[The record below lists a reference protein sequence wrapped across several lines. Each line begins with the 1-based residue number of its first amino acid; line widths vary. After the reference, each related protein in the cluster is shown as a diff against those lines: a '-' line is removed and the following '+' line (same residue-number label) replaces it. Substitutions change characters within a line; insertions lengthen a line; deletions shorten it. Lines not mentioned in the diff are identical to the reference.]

1 MNGSLSQPVPRTG
14 PAREALRHKGQF
26 WTPDWVADAMVAYAL
41 SGGAP
46 ELFDPAVGAG
56 AFFRAAKRWS
66 QRTGQ
71 PVQLLGAEVDA
82 AALDEAKRAGL
93 TDADLGRVS
102 LRDFVLQPP
111 PRTFAAIVTNPPY
124 IRHHRLSAETKVH
137 LRHWSRAMLG
147 HSIDGRAGLHVYF
160 LLRCLERLAVG
171 GRLAFIVSADVC
183 EGVFARGLWEW
194 IGRRFQIE
202 GVVTFEAGAAPFPQI
217 DTNAILLLIRNAP
230 PQPELLWARCTA
242 IEPEV
247 LRTWAAAPRD
257 VSPAP
262 AALRVWRR
270 RLDEALATGLS
281 RPPGREGRTRYRLG
295 DFASVMRGIVTGD
308 NEFFFLTCSRAAR
321 LGIPVSYLIPA
332 IGRTRDVPGDELT
345 AEHLAALDQQGRP
358 TRLLSVGNRALADLP
373 EPVRRYL
380 KHGESLGL
388 PDKPLIASRRPWYRV
403 EARCVPP
410 FLFAYLGR
418 RNARF
423 IRNRAGVV
431 PLTCLLCVYPFDES
445 PPAIE
450 RLWQVL
456 RHPATAAN
464 LRLVGKTYGG
474 DAIKVEPRALEQLPL
489 PDEVVEAA
497 GLLLAT
503 RPRPRP
509 LELAF
514 G

>member
-1 MNGSLSQPVPRTG
+1 MNGSRSQPIPRIG
-14 PAREALRHKGQF
+14 PAREALQQKGQF

-41 SGGAP
+41 ADGAA

-66 QRTGQ
+66 LHAGR
-71 PVQLLGAEVDA
+71 PIQLRGTEVDA
-82 AALDEAKRAGL
+82 AALAEARRRGS
-93 TDADLGRVS
+93 TEADLQHVS

-111 PRTFAAIVTNPPY
+111 PRTFAAIVANPPY
-124 IRHHRLSAETKVH
+124 IRHHRLPTETKAR
-137 LRHWSRAMLG
+137 LRCWSRLLLG
-147 HSIDGRAGLHVYF
+147 FKIDGRAGLHVYI

-202 GVVTFEAGAAPFPQI
+202 GVVTFEASAAPFPQI
-217 DTNAILLLIRNAP
+217 DTNAILFLIRNVP
-230 PQPELLWARCTA
+230 PQRELVWARCLA
-242 IEPEV
+242 AEPEV
-247 LRTWAAAPRD
+247 LSAWTVAPRD
-257 VSPAP
+257 VSPDP
-262 AALRVWRR
+262 GALVVWRR
-270 RLDEALATGLS
+270 SVEEALATGLS
-281 RPPGREGRTRYRLG
+281 RPPSQQARSRYRLG

-308 NEFFFLTCSRAAR
+308 NEFFFLTRSRAAS
-321 LGIPVSYLIPA
+321 LGIPPSCLIPA
-332 IGRTRDVPGDELT
+332 IGRTRDVAGDELT
-345 AEHLAALDQQGRP
+345 AEHLADLDRQGRP
-358 TRLLSVGNRALADLP
+358 TLLLSVGNRPLNDLP

-380 KHGESLGL
+380 KHGEALGL
-388 PDKPLIASRRPWYRV
+388 PDKPLIAARRPWYRV
-403 EARCVPP
+403 ETRRIPP

-418 RNARF
+418 RHARF

-456 RHPATAAN
+456 RDPAAVAN
-464 LRLVGKTYGG
+464 LRLVGKSYGS

-489 PDEVVEAA
+489 PEEVVEAA
-497 GLLLAT
+497 GLVSVM
-503 RPRPRP
+503 PPRP
-509 LELAF
+509 LELALD
-514 G
+514 